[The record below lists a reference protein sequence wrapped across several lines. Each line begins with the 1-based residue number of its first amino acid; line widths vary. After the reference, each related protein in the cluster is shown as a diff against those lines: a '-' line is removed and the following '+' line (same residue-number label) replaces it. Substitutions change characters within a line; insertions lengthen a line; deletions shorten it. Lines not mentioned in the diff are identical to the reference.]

1 MKTTVFVA
9 GAGGYIGT
17 EMVENFLNRGYS
29 ILALDRF
36 FFGSTLQDLSK
47 NKRLKIIKGDIRF
60 LNKELLKGVDAVIN
74 LASIS
79 NDPSAALNPKITK
92 SINDFGAVKL
102 ARVAKE
108 AGVKRYIFA
117 SSCSVYGA
125 GQGTLS
131 EDSPTYPLSEYAKS
145 KISAEKK
152 LLLLADNN
160 FIVTI
165 PRISTV
171 FGVSKRRMRFDLLI
185 NIMTLHAWKNNKI
198 FIMGGGRQWRPL
210 VHISDVIEAF
220 HRIMIEEDTKKINKE
235 IFNVGSNEQNYQV
248 RQIATKIKGHFKD
261 LIIEETPDDPDQRS
275 YKVSFYKIKKTIDF
289 NPKVSVDEGIFEV
302 KEALERGEITDDIKT
317 NTMCYYRYL
326 LEADSILSSVKL
338 RNRLF

>member
-1 MKTTVFVA
+1 MNTTVFIA

-17 EMVENFLNRGYS
+17 EMVEDFINKGYY
-29 ILALDRF
+29 ILAFDRF
-36 FFGSTLQDLSK
+36 FFGNTLQDLSK
-47 NKRLKIIKGDIRF
+47 NKQLKVIKGDIRF
-60 LNKELLKGVDAVIN
+60 IDKELLRGVDAVIN

-131 EDSPTYPLSEYAKS
+131 EKSPTYPLSEYAKS

-152 LLLLADNN
+152 LLLLSDNN
-160 FIVTI
+160 FVVTI
-165 PRISTV
+165 PRLSTV
-171 FGVSKRRMRFDLLI
+171 FGVSKRRMRFDLLV
-185 NIMTLHAWKNNKI
+185 NILTLHAWKNNKI

-220 HRIMIEEDTKKINKE
+220 HRIMIEEDIKKINKE

-248 RQIATKIKGHFKD
+248 HHVALIVKSYFKD

-275 YKVSFYKIKKTIDF
+275 YKVGFEKIKDTLSFIPKT
-289 NPKVSVDEGIFEV
+289 SVDQGILEV
-302 KEALERGEITDDIKT
+302 KEALEKGEITDDIKT
-317 NTMCYYRYL
+317 NTMWYYRYL
-326 LEADSILSSVKL
+326 LEADSILCAVKI

>member
-1 MKTTVFVA
+1 MKTVFVA

-17 EMVENFLNRGYS
+17 EMVEDFLKRGYY
-29 ILALDRF
+29 IVALDRF

-60 LNKELLKGVDAVIN
+60 LNTELLKGVDVVIN

-131 EDSPTYPLSEYAKS
+131 EQSPTSPLSEYAKS

-210 VHISDVIEAF
+210 IHISDVIEAF
-220 HRIMIEEDTKKINKE
+220 HRIMVEEDIKKINKQ

-248 RQIATKIKGHFKD
+248 RQIATKIKSHFQD

-275 YKVSFYKIKKTIDF
+275 YKVSFDKIKQTLAF
-289 NPKVSVDEGIFEV
+289 HPKVSVDEGILEV
-302 KEALERGEITDDIKT
+302 KEALEKGEITEDIKT
-317 NTMCYYRYL
+317 NTMWYYRYL
-326 LEADSILSSVKL
+326 LEADSILSSVKI

>member
-17 EMVENFLNRGYS
+17 EMVEDFLKRGYN
-29 ILALDRF
+29 IVALDRF

-60 LNKELLKGVDAVIN
+60 LNIELLKGVDAVIN

-79 NDPSAALNPKITK
+79 NDPSAALNHKITK

-125 GQGTLS
+125 GEGTLS
-131 EDSPTYPLSEYAKS
+131 EQSPTFPLSEYAKS

-160 FIVTI
+160 FVVTI

-248 RQIATKIKGHFKD
+248 SQIATKIKSHFQD

-275 YKVSFYKIKKTIDF
+275 YKVSFDKIKKTLAF
-289 NPKVSVDEGIFEV
+289 HPKVSVDEGILEV
-302 KEALERGEITDDIKT
+302 KEALEKGEIIEDIKT
-317 NTMCYYRYL
+317 NTMWYYRYL